1 MTLLTLGGLF
11 LIGLMADIL
20 GRFTPLPRI
29 TVLLISGLLI
39 GPSGFALISD
49 AFISDWFEPLT
60 NVALTMIGFLMGQ
73 KLSIKAL
80 KKNGNLAVVI
90 ALGKVLGTA
99 LVVSLLMW
107 LVTGNIALAL
117 ILGGIATATD
127 PAATY
132 DVVHESGTS
141 NSFTDNLLSIVAIDD
156 ALGLI
161 VFSLLLTL
169 AITGASLVPEAL
181 LNSTVHIIASLLV
194 GAVLAVPMS
203 YLTGRLDFG
212 QREGEP
218 IQAEAIGFVLVCAGA
233 TVFFELSPILA
244 AMAMGSVVA
253 SIATHHNR
261 PFHAIEGIEWPFMI
275 LFFILAGASLHLD
288 QWQDVGWLVV
298 MYIFARALGTYLGTS
313 LAAKTAG
320 ADTAT
325 KRWMGLALMPQA
337 GVALGMALIAS
348 QQMPN
353 YSELILTLVL
363 SATILLEVFSPMLT
377 GWVLRKVP

>member
-11 LIGLMADIL
+11 LIGLIADIV

-80 KKNGNLAVVI
+80 KKNGKLTVVI
-90 ALGKVLGTA
+90 ALVKVLGTA
-99 LVVSLLMW
+99 LVAALLMW
-107 LVTGNIALAL
+107 LVTGNIALSL

-132 DVVHESGTS
+132 DVVHESAIS
-141 NSFTDNLLSIVAIDD
+141 NSFTNNLLSIFAIDD

-169 AITGASLVPEAL
+169 AITGTSLVPEAL
-181 LNSTVHIIASLLV
+181 LSSTVHIIASLLV
-194 GAVLAVPMS
+194 GAALAVPMS

-233 TVFFELSPILA
+233 TIFLNSHPSWLRWRWAVWSQ
-244 AMAMGSVVA
+244 V
-253 SIATHHNR
+253 
-261 PFHAIEGIEWPFMI
+261 
-275 LFFILAGASLHLD
+275 SLLITID
-288 QWQDVGWLVV
+288 R
-298 MYIFARALGTYLGTS
+298 F
-313 LAAKTAG
+313 
-320 ADTAT
+320 
-325 KRWMGLALMPQA
+325 
-337 GVALGMALIAS
+337 MALRVS
-348 QQMPN
+348 NGP
-353 YSELILTLVL
+353 L
-363 SATILLEVFSPMLT
+363 
-377 GWVLRKVP
+377 